1 MQKTYDGESSD
12 KEMVKQILLKNKQ
25 KLQKEARERQQNP
38 SEKKKSEKT
47 SERYK
52 NFPEEKTKTM

>member
-38 SEKKKSEKT
+38 SEKKKK
-47 SERYK
+47 
-52 NFPEEKTKTM
+52 

>member
-1 MQKTYDGESSD
+1 MQKTFDGQNSD

-25 KLQKEARERQQNP
+25 N
-38 SEKKKSEKT
+38 SKKKHVKDSKIPLRKKKGEKI